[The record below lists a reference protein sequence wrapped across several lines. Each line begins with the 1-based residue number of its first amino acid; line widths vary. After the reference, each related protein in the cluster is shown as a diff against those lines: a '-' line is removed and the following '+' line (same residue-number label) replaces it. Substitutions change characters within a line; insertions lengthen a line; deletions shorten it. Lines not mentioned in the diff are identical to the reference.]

1 MHRDFVI
8 DFASGD
14 MNERM
19 GKRTLLRIYLA
30 WFNTTSKFWID
41 VWRREKEFVVDHKIK
56 LATTTN
62 ITDVS
67 TNEK

>member
-19 GKRTLLRIYLA
+19 GKRMKILVRDIGCGIWT
-30 WFNTTSKFWID
+30 
-41 VWRREKEFVVDHKIK
+41 EVV
-56 LATTTN
+56 T
-62 ITDVS
+62 
-67 TNEK
+67 